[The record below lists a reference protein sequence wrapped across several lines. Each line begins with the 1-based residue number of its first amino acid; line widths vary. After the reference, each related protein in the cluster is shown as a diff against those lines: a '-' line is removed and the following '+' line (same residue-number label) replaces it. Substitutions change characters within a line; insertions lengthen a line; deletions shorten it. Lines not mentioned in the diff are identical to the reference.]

1 MHLNI
6 ITFLAAKIF
15 LSQASGSDFSSQLNC
30 PISSPSKKQTFPEEQ
45 NLYEEMTSLCETSK
59 KKSKKDRK
67 ALQVQPSS
75 PYFTRHDIKK
85 ELQEI
90 QEYINQL
97 GNILDN
103 KTALS
108 RWYNE
113 VIEYKIIDE
122 RKQFLSSDAD
132 LELPPDDAKYHKED
146 MKLITEAQQRLY
158 TLAEKI
164 RRYI

>member
-1 MHLNI
+1 
-6 ITFLAAKIF
+6 
-15 LSQASGSDFSSQLNC
+15 
-30 PISSPSKKQTFPEEQ
+30 
-45 NLYEEMTSLCETSK
+45 MTSLCETSK
-59 KKSKKDRK
+59 KNLKKDRK

-122 RKQFLSSDAD
+122 RKQFPSSDAD

-158 TLAEKI
+158 TLAEKLGVI
-164 RRYI
+164 SDRRSNYSFVISTYQFKSKPSFEKKLVAQ